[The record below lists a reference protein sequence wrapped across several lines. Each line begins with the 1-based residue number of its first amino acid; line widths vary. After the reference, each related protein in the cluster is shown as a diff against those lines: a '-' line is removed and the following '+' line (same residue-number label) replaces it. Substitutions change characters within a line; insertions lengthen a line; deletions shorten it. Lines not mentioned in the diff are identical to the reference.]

1 LVEQYTFNVWVLGSN
16 PSGITG
22 AKPKKRLHI
31 RGLQAFFTLYMF
43 YCYIIYSEKLDKFY
57 IGCTENIENRLAQH
71 NAGLSDFTSKGMPWK
86 LMYSETF
93 NSRVEAANRERAI
106 KKKKSRKYIEYLIA
120 ANF

>member
-1 LVEQYTFNVWVLGSN
+1 MGPGFESQRDHRCQTQ
-16 PSGITG
+16 
-22 AKPKKRLHI
+22 KRLLI

-71 NAGLSDFTSKGMPWK
+71 NAGLSDFTSKGMPWI

-93 NSRVEAANRERAI
+93 NSRAEAAKREQAI